1 MNKAHKTIWSEA
13 SGTWIAVSENTNAR
27 GKPSRSARHLGKSL
41 AVAGLSVAGL
51 LALMPDAQATTY
63 GPSTC
68 NNPSGAGPDGL
79 TSGAGTAPTDGSG
92 QLSNVIGC
100 NASGGNYL
108 GVQILGYNAAAT
120 GAGAVALGYAARG
133 AQRGT
138 GVGMQAQATGAGST
152 ALGQWTR
159 ATAPGSVAIG
169 GDTSSN
175 TAAAG
180 AQATGAGAVAIAGQ
194 AQAAGDSSVAIG
206 QRANAVRNG
215 DVAIGADSRADGT
228 TTNLSAVAVGR
239 GSTAIG
245 EDAIALGNSSNAQA
259 NYGAAIGNFATVT
272 ARNATAIGNS
282 ANSGG
287 VAATAIGNFSN
298 ASAANAV
305 AIGGGGQPGSFAG
318 AQASGSGAVA
328 IGGNNVRG
336 AVAAA
341 ASGIALG
348 GESNVQAGAD
358 SGIAIGRGAQVLDA
372 ADYGIAQ
379 GDGAIARSQ
388 NDIAIGRNAATA
400 ADSDGNNIA
409 LGNGVATG
417 NQGHN
422 VAIGS
427 GATTANSSSASG
439 GAVAIGR
446 DQKAIGDGAVA
457 LGDPNT
463 ANGTGAVALGAQ
475 NVAAGDAA
483 GDTAANGSVAIGS
496 NNRAIGQGSVALGN
510 GSTTT
515 DAGGIALGDTAAT
528 SAANAIAIGSG
539 SSAANA
545 GDVALGSQ
553 SRTAAAVA
561 TTATTIDG
569 RSYQFA
575 GTAPASTVSVG
586 DAGAERTITNVAAG
600 RVDANS
606 TDAINGSQLFAANQ
620 AIEAVSDSAVKYDRN
635 PDDSINYGS
644 VTLNPGGDPAR
655 LGNVAAGD
663 VSENSTDAI
672 NGSQLHETNQQ
683 VAQNT
688 GDIAQI
694 GDTITNIA
702 GDTSQANTDANGLGI
717 RYARTNEAGLA
728 QSDAFAQGEG
738 STAVGY
744 NATASADSALA
755 LGREAEA
762 SHAGSVALGANA
774 VADGTTLGTAAYN
787 PGTAAIAGTAPVGEV
802 SIGSAGAE
810 RRITNVAAGATDTD
824 AVNVSQLKSVASD
837 VSNLGDR
844 AVRYDGNPGD
854 PKTSISL
861 EGSASTDGGR
871 TGGTRISN
879 VARGDVSEN
888 STDAINGS
896 QLHETNQQ
904 VAQNTGDIAQIG
916 DTITNIA
923 GDTSQASTDAN
934 GMGIRYARTNE
945 AGLAQSDAFAQG
957 EGSTA
962 VGYNATASADSALA
976 LGREAEASHAGSVA
990 LGANAVA
997 DGTTLGTAA
1006 YNPGT
1011 AAIADTAPVGE
1022 VSIGAAGAERRITN
1036 VAAGAT
1042 DTDAVNV
1049 SQLKSV
1055 ASDVSDLGD
1064 RAVRYDGNPGDPKT
1078 SISLE
1083 GPASTDGGRTG
1094 GTRISN
1100 VARGDVSE
1108 NSTDAVNGSQLHET
1122 NQNVTQLGDTITN
1135 IAGDTSQASTD
1146 ANGMGIRYARTNEA
1160 GLAQSDAFAQ
1170 GEGSTAVGYNATASA
1185 DSALALGREAQAS
1198 HAGSVALG
1206 ANAVADG
1213 STLGTAAY
1221 NPGTAAIAGTAPVG
1235 EVSIGSAGAERR
1247 ITNVAAGATDTDA
1260 VNVSQL
1266 KSVASDVSDLG
1277 DRAVRYDGNPGD
1289 PKTSI
1294 SLEGPASTDGGRTG
1308 GTTITNVA
1316 RGDVSENSTDAV
1328 NGSQL
1333 HETNQQVAQNT
1344 GDINQI
1350 GDTITNIAGDTSQ
1363 ANTDANGMGIRYA
1376 RTNEA
1381 GLAQS
1386 DAFAQGQGSTA
1397 VGYNATATADSAL
1410 ALGREAQAS
1419 HAGSVALGANAVAD
1433 GTTLGTAAY
1442 NPGTAAIAG
1451 TAPVGEVSVGSTG
1464 AERRITHVAAGATD
1478 TDAVNV
1484 SQLKSVASDVSNL
1497 GDRAVRYDGNPGD
1510 PKTSISLEGPAS
1522 TDGGRTGGTTIT
1534 NVARGDVSENST
1546 DAVNGSQLHETNQQV
1561 AQNTGDINQI
1571 GDTITHIAGDTSQAN
1586 TDANGMGIRY
1596 ARTNEAGLAQSD
1608 AFAQGQG
1615 STAVGYNATASAD
1628 SALALGRETHAN
1640 VEGSVALGAGAV
1652 SNRTLAPDSGS
1663 IAAGSGGALVPFNT
1677 TDRTLL
1683 GAVSVGSDTTYRQI
1697 TNVADGTG
1705 DHDAVTVRQLTGAIT
1720 SVTVTGTRYFHANS
1734 TQEDSLAAGT
1744 DSIAIGPNTVVNG
1757 NDGIGM
1763 GNGAVVEQNAP
1774 GGIAFGEQAR
1784 SRLADG
1790 IAIGTHAL
1798 ADAEQGVALG
1808 TASRVSVGGGVALG
1822 AGSIADTAAG
1832 AAGYVPAG
1840 ADGTGIDATRSKL
1853 AAVSVGD
1860 VAAGEY
1866 RQITG
1871 VAAGTVDTDAVN
1883 VSQLKALASNVDDL
1897 DAGAVKYDRNP
1908 DGSID
1913 YESVTLNP
1921 DGDPTRLRNVAAGD
1935 VSADSTDAI
1944 NGSQLH
1950 ETNQNVTQ
1958 LGDTVANIAGD
1969 TSQANTDANGMG
1981 IRYART
1987 NEAGLAQ
1994 SDAFAQGQ
2002 GSTAVGYNATASA
2015 DSALA
2020 LGREAQASHAGS
2032 VALGANAVADGTT
2045 LGTAAY
2051 NPGTASI
2058 AGTAP
2063 VGEVSVGSAGSER
2076 RITHVAAGA
2085 TDTDAVNVSQLKAV
2099 ATDVSS
2105 ISDRAVRYDG
2115 NPGDPKTSISLEGP
2129 ASTDGGRTGGTR
2141 ISNVARGDVSENS
2154 TDAVNGSQLHETNQQ
2169 VAQNTGDINQIG
2181 DTITNIAG
2189 DTGQAN
2195 TDADGIG
2202 IRYARTNEAGLA
2214 QSDAFAQGQGSTA
2227 VGYNATATAD
2237 SALALGREAQASHAG
2252 SVALGANAVAD
2263 GATLGTAAYNPGT
2276 AGIAGTAPVGEVS
2289 IGAAGAERRITNVA
2303 AGATDT
2309 DAVNVSQLKAVAT
2322 DVSSISDRAVRYDGN
2337 PGDPKTS
2344 ISLEGPASTDGG
2356 RTGGTRISNVARGDV
2371 SENSTDAI
2379 NGSQLHET
2387 NQQVAQNTG
2396 DINQIGDTITNIAG
2410 DTSQASTD
2418 ANGLGIRYA
2427 RTNEAGLAQSDAFAQ
2442 GQGSTAVG
2450 YNATAT
2456 ADSALALG
2464 REAQASHAGSVAL
2477 GANAVADGTTL
2488 GTAAYNPG
2496 TAAIAGTAPVGEVS
2510 IGSAGAER
2518 RITNVAAGATDTDAV
2533 NVSQLKA
2540 VDSKFQDLIDTDTG
2554 IKYFHAN
2561 SQAADSRALGA
2572 ESIAIGPRAL
2582 AEAEQAIALG
2592 DAATAAGAGAIAL
2605 GSESE
2610 VRGARAASLGS
2621 GNNVSGAGA
2630 FALGNNNTVAAANAF
2645 VLGSNV
2651 SILDG
2656 NLNGAVVLGN
2666 GSTVTAAR
2674 ATAGGTINGTEYVY
2688 AGGNPAAGDVLSVGS
2703 ALAPRQIQNVA
2714 AGRIAADST
2723 DAVNGSQ
2730 LHATN
2735 QAIDSLGMTVN
2746 SIANGGAGVKYFH
2759 ANGGA
2764 SAALPDSQ
2772 ANGLGSVAAGPA
2784 AVASGANSVA
2794 MGNGAVA
2801 HKDGDVALG
2810 AGSVADRGAESY
2822 TGKYSGAQNDTVGT
2836 VSVGAPGAERTV
2848 SNVADGRNAT
2858 DAVNVRQLEG
2868 AVKEANEYTDKR
2880 ITEVAGSVVEVG
2892 DKIDKIDNRVT
2903 AVEGDVSNIKNGADG
2918 MFQVSQGDTPPPAPK
2933 ASGSNS
2939 TAGGAGA
2946 VASGKD
2952 STAIGNGAQA
2962 TGAGATAVGQGSKAS
2977 GSNSVAL
2984 GTGSEASRD
2993 NSVSVGSEG
3002 SERQIINVAR
3012 GTSGTDAVN
3021 VNQLREVESGLS
3033 NQVAGV
3039 RRDLQRLDSRLS
3051 AGIAGAMAMSGLPQ
3065 AYLPGKSMFS
3075 MGGATWRGESGF
3087 AMGLS
3092 SVSENGKWVV
3102 KGLANS
3108 TSRGDVGAAVGVGYQ
3123 W

>member
-1 MNKAHKTIWSEA
+1 
-13 SGTWIAVSENTNAR
+13 
-27 GKPSRSARHLGKSL
+27 
-41 AVAGLSVAGL
+41 
-51 LALMPDAQATTY
+51 
-63 GPSTC
+63 
-68 NNPSGAGPDGL
+68 
-79 TSGAGTAPTDGSG
+79 
-92 QLSNVIGC
+92 
-100 NASGGNYL
+100 
-108 GVQILGYNAAAT
+108 
-120 GAGAVALGYAARG
+120 
-133 AQRGT
+133 
-138 GVGMQAQATGAGST
+138 
-152 ALGQWTR
+152 
-159 ATAPGSVAIG
+159 
-169 GDTSSN
+169 
-175 TAAAG
+175 
-180 AQATGAGAVAIAGQ
+180 
-194 AQAAGDSSVAIG
+194 
-206 QRANAVRNG
+206 
-215 DVAIGADSRADGT
+215 
-228 TTNLSAVAVGR
+228 
-239 GSTAIG
+239 
-245 EDAIALGNSSNAQA
+245 
-259 NYGAAIGNFATVT
+259 
-272 ARNATAIGNS
+272 
-282 ANSGG
+282 
-287 VAATAIGNFSN
+287 
-298 ASAANAV
+298 
-305 AIGGGGQPGSFAG
+305 
-318 AQASGSGAVA
+318 
-328 IGGNNVRG
+328 
-336 AVAAA
+336 
-341 ASGIALG
+341 
-348 GESNVQAGAD
+348 
-358 SGIAIGRGAQVLDA
+358 
-372 ADYGIAQ
+372 
-379 GDGAIARSQ
+379 
-388 NDIAIGRNAATA
+388 
-400 ADSDGNNIA
+400 
-409 LGNGVATG
+409 
-417 NQGHN
+417 
-422 VAIGS
+422 
-427 GATTANSSSASG
+427 
-439 GAVAIGR
+439 
-446 DQKAIGDGAVA
+446 
-457 LGDPNT
+457 
-463 ANGTGAVALGAQ
+463 
-475 NVAAGDAA
+475 
-483 GDTAANGSVAIGS
+483 
-496 NNRAIGQGSVALGN
+496 
-510 GSTTT
+510 
-515 DAGGIALGDTAAT
+515 
-528 SAANAIAIGSG
+528 
-539 SSAANA
+539 
-545 GDVALGSQ
+545 
-553 SRTAAAVA
+553 
-561 TTATTIDG
+561 
-569 RSYQFA
+569 
-575 GTAPASTVSVG
+575 
-586 DAGAERTITNVAAG
+586 
-600 RVDANS
+600 
-606 TDAINGSQLFAANQ
+606 
-620 AIEAVSDSAVKYDRN
+620 
-635 PDDSINYGS
+635 
-644 VTLNPGGDPAR
+644 
-655 LGNVAAGD
+655 
-663 VSENSTDAI
+663 
-672 NGSQLHETNQQ
+672 
-683 VAQNT
+683 
-688 GDIAQI
+688 
-694 GDTITNIA
+694 
-702 GDTSQANTDANGLGI
+702 
-717 RYARTNEAGLA
+717 
-728 QSDAFAQGEG
+728 
-738 STAVGY
+738 
-744 NATASADSALA
+744 
-755 LGREAEA
+755 
-762 SHAGSVALGANA
+762 VALGANA
-774 VADGTTLGTAAYN
+774 VADGSTLGTAAYN
-787 PGTAAIAGTAPVGEV
+787 PGTAGIAGTAPVGEV
-802 SIGSAGAE
+802 SIGAASAE

-837 VSNLGDR
+837 VSDLGDR

-861 EGSASTDGGR
+861 EGPASTDGGR

-1011 AAIADTAPVGE
+1011 A
-1022 VSIGAAGAERRITN
+1022 S
-1036 VAAGAT
+1036 
-1042 DTDAVNV
+1042 
-1049 SQLKSV
+1049 
-1055 ASDVSDLGD
+1055 
-1064 RAVRYDGNPGDPKT
+1064 
-1078 SISLE
+1078 
-1083 GPASTDGGRTG
+1083 
-1094 GTRISN
+1094 
-1100 VARGDVSE
+1100 
-1108 NSTDAVNGSQLHET
+1108 
-1122 NQNVTQLGDTITN
+1122 
-1135 IAGDTSQASTD
+1135 
-1146 ANGMGIRYARTNEA
+1146 
-1160 GLAQSDAFAQ
+1160 
-1170 GEGSTAVGYNATASA
+1170 
-1185 DSALALGREAQAS
+1185 
-1198 HAGSVALG
+1198 
-1206 ANAVADG
+1206 
-1213 STLGTAAY
+1213 
-1221 NPGTAAIAGTAPVG
+1221 IAGTAPVG

-1266 KSVASDVSDLG
+1266 KSVATDVSDLG

-1333 HETNQQVAQNT
+1333 HETNQNVTQL
-1344 GDINQI
+1344 
-1350 GDTITNIAGDTSQ
+1350 GDTVANIAGDTSQ

-1433 GTTLGTAAY
+1433 GATLGTAAY

-1546 DAVNGSQLHETNQQV
+1546 DAINGSQLHETNQQVAQNTGDINQIGDTITNIAGDTSQANTDANGLGIRYARTNEAGLAQSDAFAQGQGSTAVGYNATATADSALALGREAQASHAGSVALGANAVADGSTLGTAAYNPGTVAIAGTAPVGEVSIGSAGAERRITNVAAGATDTDAVNVSQLKSVASDVSNLGDRAVRYDGNPGDPKTSISLEGPASTDGGRTGGTTITNVARGDVSENSTDVVNGSQLHETNQQV

-1571 GDTITHIAGDTSQAN
+1571 GDTITNIAGDTSQAS
-1586 TDANGMGIRY
+1586 TDANGLGIRY

-1790 IAIGTHAL
+1790 IAIGTQAL

-1832 AAGYVPAG
+1832 AAGYVPTG

-2032 VALGANAVADGTT
+2032 VALGANAVADGAT

-2195 TDADGIG
+2195 TDANGIG

-2263 GATLGTAAYNPGT
+2263 GTTLGTAAYNPGT
-2276 AGIAGTAPVGEVS
+2276 AAIAGTAPVGEVS
-2289 IGAAGAERRITNVA
+2289 VGSAGAERRITHVA

-2396 DINQIGDTITNIAG
+2396 DIAQIGDTITNIAG

-2477 GANAVADGTTL
+2477 GANAVADGSTL